1 MELPVTG
8 NVQVASMTPFS
19 NQFSLS
25 LELTRLV
32 PLGIAASDAVMN
44 LARSLRNS
52 GSDIV
57 IEEDLATVF
66 GRCRISPHMTTSF
79 RTLVAR
85 SDSSILSRGLGMVLE
100 AGPGPTV
107 SLLLCSR
114 CLSGNVC

>member
-1 MELPVTG
+1 MKLPVTG
-8 NVQVASMTPFS
+8 NVQVASMAPFS

-32 PLGIAASDAVMN
+32 PLGLAASDAVMN

-66 GRCRISPHMTTSF
+66 GRRRISPHMTTSF

-85 SDSSILSRGLGMVLE
+85 SDSSILSRGLGITAL
-100 AGPGPTV
+100 
-107 SLLLCSR
+107 
-114 CLSGNVC
+114 